1 MTEDLGMRGG
11 EEGWVMRGNIQK
23 EAIEVGAGER
33 ERDIAGAEEE
43 EGGIEMED
51 TIITRKMVTITTR
64 VTITGLYQCLF
75 PKINAKGSPN
85 TQADTLHENM
95 L

>member
-23 EAIEVGAGER
+23 EATEVGAGER

-51 TIITRKMVTITTR
+51 TIITRKTVTITTR
-64 VTITGLYQCLF
+64 ATITGIYHILYL
-75 PKINAKGSPN
+75 
-85 TQADTLHENM
+85 
-95 L
+95 

>member
-23 EAIEVGAGER
+23 EATEVGAGER

-43 EGGIEMED
+43 EGGIEMEG
-51 TIITRKMVTITTR
+51 TTTPGIVTITTR
-64 VTITGLYQCLF
+64 EVITGMKF
-75 PKINAKGSPN
+75 
-85 TQADTLHENM
+85 TH
-95 L
+95 